1 MPATIFF
8 NDMSVTITPP
18 GGHFEPVP
26 LTLGP
31 NQQAND
37 VRLLFVSGSGTSSDT
52 TLMVPMSPDP
62 PTGFTAAYVLD
73 LDNET
78 RGTYYRTLVSGDT
91 DTSVAFPKPPGWR
104 DYMYT
109 LATARGVDPANAP
122 TAGALTTTHTVGAT
136 TVDVSSVTVP
146 AAGVMVFVVWN
157 TADPEGG
164 WPSWPTSMNVPTGWK
179 PLVSTDKSG
188 ETYYKYDTNPAV
200 IVVGKEYL
208 GSGTTGTVSIP
219 VGDGAPATAGM
230 WLFLRKAPDSSATGS
245 AITETDSFSA
255 PSSSAGTNPVSVGAP
270 ITETDSVGTAF
281 NPLTGYWIS
290 DPIALSGSPVA
301 GSRVQWVNS
310 PATATI
316 SPVGTLYESRG
327 NGVVTLGVTTFN
339 VGDVLMLTTAVGSTT
354 IAATGVSGGNAIN
367 WQRVCAPVNDATTV
381 VNVDMWM
388 GTVNAVG
395 SATITVAYSASVT
408 VLPCYYDAQGFTTD
422 VRSTWSVDQ
431 TGGADHATSL
441 TLLYPSLVP
450 TGTGELYYGLAWSQ
464 QTSSVVGTTPGF
476 SWARDSIGRLATWN
490 TNVSATVAPTASQ
503 TTTGP
508 YVSSAVLLK
517 ATPVAPAVPPTVLVE
532 TSINNGLSW
541 DTATNYGPV
550 PRLREGDTTTRTVLA
565 RVTYSRASALDGI
578 PKVKSLKVRIGC
590 TTSSDE
596 LIPTFYGPVDKAKTK
611 ITPGSSGG
619 TGGASSGPG
628 SVGRGGGLVGGG
640 AVVKVHA
647 TDPSRLIQLAE
658 WEQVYTGPTG
668 VTYDQL
674 GKAMVL
680 DRRPN
685 QTLFNQFSSDH
696 TVDDSLLVW
705 GLGDGANPWQNIR
718 GVYTS
723 IGSECFYDVI
733 GSFDSRPVP
742 DPRRGSVV
750 WNFDHTVRPVIIGL
764 ESELDTS
771 QIVNGWVIKG
781 ESTTSKN
788 PVNAYAFNT
797 DPASKYNIYPPPIGI
812 GKRIKRKTFP
822 LAKTVQQC
830 QDIADGSLNNS
841 LGLAN
846 TVTIGIVAHPGIALG
861 DIARINSPETG
872 VTGRFLIQGYQL
884 MDSVVDQMQLTC
896 FRQTDNP

>member
-1 MPATIFF
+1 MPATIYF
-8 NDMSVTITPP
+8 DDPSVVITPP
-18 GGHFEPVP
+18 GGHFEPLT

-31 NQQAND
+31 NKQQND
-37 VRLLFVSGSGTSSDT
+37 VRLVMVSGSGTSSDT

-73 LDNET
+73 SGNET
-78 RGTYYRTLVSGDT
+78 RGIYYRTIVNGDT

-104 DYMYT
+104 DFMYG
-109 LATARGVDPANAP
+109 LLTARGVDPSVAP

-136 TVDVSSVTVP
+136 TVDVSSVSVP

-164 WPSWPTSMNVPTGWK
+164 WPSWPTSMGTPTGWK
-179 PLVSTDKSG
+179 PVMSTDKSG
-188 ETYYKYDTNPAV
+188 ETYYQYDTNPAV
-200 IVVGKEYL
+200 IVIGKEYL
-208 GSGTTGTVSIP
+208 SSGTTGTVSIP

-230 WLFLRKAPDSSATGS
+230 WFFLRKAPDSSSTGS
-245 AITETDSFSA
+245 AMTATASMTA
-255 PSSSAGTNPVSVGAP
+255 GTSSSTTNPVSQGSPMV
-270 ITETDSVGTAF
+270 STASMSTGF
-281 NPLTGYWIS
+281 NPLAGYWIS
-290 DPIALSGSPVA
+290 DPYPLNGAPVA
-301 GSRVQWVNS
+301 ASRVTFDLVV
-310 PATATI
+310 PDGATA
-316 SPVGTLYESRG
+316 V
-327 NGVVTLGVTTFN
+327 
-339 VGDVLMLTTAVGSTT
+339 
-354 IAATGVSGGNAIN
+354 
-367 WQRVCAPVNDATTV
+367 
-381 VNVDMWM
+381 
-388 GTVNAVG
+388 
-395 SATITVAYSASVT
+395 
-408 VLPCYYDAQGFTTD
+408 
-422 VRSTWSVDQ
+422 
-431 TGGADHATSL
+431 
-441 TLLYPSLVP
+441 
-450 TGTGELYYGLAWSQ
+450 
-464 QTSSVVGTTPGF
+464 
-476 SWARDSIGRLATWN
+476 
-490 TNVSATVAPTASQ
+490 
-503 TTTGP
+503 
-508 YVSSAVLLK
+508 
-517 ATPVAPAVPPTVLVE
+517 VE

-541 DTATNYGPV
+541 DVAANYGPV
-550 PRLREGDTTTRTVLA
+550 PRLREGDTTTRTVLS
-565 RVTYSRASALDGI
+565 RVTFTRQSALGGI

-590 TTSSDE
+590 TISSDE

-619 TGGASSGPG
+619 TGGASSGAG
-628 SVGRGGGLVGGG
+628 SIGRGGGLVGGG

-705 GLGDGANPWQNIR
+705 GLGEGANPWQNIR

-733 GSFDSRPVP
+733 GAFTSRPVP
-742 DPRRGSVV
+742 DPRRGAIS
-750 WNFDHTVRPVIIGL
+750 WNWDHTIRPVIIGL

-797 DPASKYNIYPPPIGI
+797 DPASRYNIYPPPIGI
-812 GKRIKRKTFP
+812 GKRIKRKTFS

-846 TVTIGIVAHPGIALG
+846 TVTIGIVAHPGVALG

-872 VTGRFLIQGYQL
+872 VVGRFLIQGYQL
-884 MDSVVDQMQLTC
+884 MDSVADQMQLTC